1 MSSMAV
7 RIFDLTE
14 TQSPRLTVLEA
25 APLRRHD
32 LRRVKRRYAAIGIAA
47 VLTPFVAALCVLG
60 VTH

>member
-1 MSSMAV
+1 MAV

-14 TQSPRLTVLEA
+14 TQSSRLTVLEA

-32 LRRVKRRYAAIGIAA
+32 VRRSKMRYAALGIVALLA
-47 VLTPFVAALCVLG
+47 PFVAALCVLG

>member
-1 MSSMAV
+1 MAV

-14 TQSPRLTVLEA
+14 TQSSRLTVLEA

-32 LRRVKRRYAAIGIAA
+32 VRRSKMRYAALGIVALLA
-47 VLTPFVAALCVLG
+47 PFVAALCVIG